1 MANPAEPYSHLNL
14 YEVLGIQ
21 RGASPEEVRS
31 AYRLRSHM
39 FHPDKYENYPEP
51 LRSQLKAEAAKEFK
65 KLTAAYEVLRDPVKR
80 AAHDRVLDTWQGGA
94 ARPAR
99 ARRAA
104 APAADGAGT
113 RRAAGS
119 ARAAGT
125 RRPSETAERAG
136 PRERDPLL
144 VVRPDRLDFGTLAV
158 NSTKQLPLKISN
170 AGGRTLFGEVT
181 SNRAWLSVNR
191 RTFISSSAVLFVSVD
206 TAGLQPGEEYA
217 GSLVVTT
224 LNGGDQVVPVV
235 VRVAGKP
242 EPILAGAPSLLDFG
256 VAQRGTTKARTIR
269 LSNAGT
275 GTLIG
280 SVAVRGEW
288 LAVSESRFRG
298 NQVSFEVIAQTAG
311 LRAGEHQGEILIFS
325 NGGRASIQA
334 LIEVPPG
341 EGIETTR
348 TASEEREG
356 GGAAPE
362 AEGAAAAGASRGSQE
377 PPKLSKDEQRELLQR
392 LGQIEPETVWEEE
405 FLRRIMQLVRAGDRL
420 APGELA
426 KIYEMEARRVASSE

>member
-1 MANPAEPYSHLNL
+1 
-14 YEVLGIQ
+14 
-21 RGASPEEVRS
+21 
-31 AYRLRSHM
+31 
-39 FHPDKYENYPEP
+39 
-51 LRSQLKAEAAKEFK
+51 
-65 KLTAAYEVLRDPVKR
+65 
-80 AAHDRVLDTWQGGA
+80 
-94 ARPAR
+94 
-99 ARRAA
+99 
-104 APAADGAGT
+104 
-113 RRAAGS
+113 
-119 ARAAGT
+119 
-125 RRPSETAERAG
+125 
-136 PRERDPLL
+136 
-144 VVRPDRLDFGTLAV
+144 VVRPDHLDFGTLAV

-269 LSNAGT
+269 LTNAGT

-341 EGIETTR
+341 EDIETTR
-348 TASEEREG
+348 TEGGEREG
-356 GGAAPE
+356 EGAAPE
-362 AEGAAAAGASRGSQE
+362 AEGASASASDEGQE
-377 PPKLSKDEQRELLQR
+377 PPKLSRDEQRELLQR
-392 LGQIEPETVWEEE
+392 LGRIEPETVWEEE
-405 FLRRIMQLVRAGDRL
+405 FVRRIMQLVRAGDRL

-426 KIYEMEARRVASSE
+426 KIYEMEARGARLGGRRE